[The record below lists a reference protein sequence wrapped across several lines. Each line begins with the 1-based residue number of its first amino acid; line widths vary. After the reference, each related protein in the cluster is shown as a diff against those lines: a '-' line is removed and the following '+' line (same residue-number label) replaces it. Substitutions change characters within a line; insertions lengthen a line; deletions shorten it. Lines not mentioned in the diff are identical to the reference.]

1 MLSLAPAADMSP
13 PVSPAPSSPLT
24 PLSARRALVARCG
37 HYISST
43 SPTATAS
50 LSIELCTGCEL
61 RAAVTSAANARTVEG
76 EDHESTEESML
87 AWRNARMVLA
97 NFELEEE
104 GTDGCS
110 AGFEFDLEKQ
120 KKFSRDF
127 TLRQVEPE
135 DLEQLIAEIA
145 ELEEEEVEERVA
157 AAAAMDVGEG
167 TTTTTTTTGD
177 AQIAN
182 ANNFANGRNITYAL
196 NSALKGA
203 RAGQDLSPPIIINNN
218 KRKRSLSVTLAASA
232 FIFED
237 GVSPAHRNENSY
249 RSDYRRPRKNEKS
262 LVYTSGRWTARKYHP
277 WLDTSGFSI
286 DFDQWESDAM
296 DPIDRAS
303 AQAASAQPSSV
314 QPSSAQPVSVQPAN
328 ARPAGV
334 QLRRS
339 LRVKR

>member
-1 MLSLAPAADMSP
+1 MSSLASVADMSP

-24 PLSARRALVARCG
+24 PLSVSRALVARCG
-37 HYISST
+37 HYIYNASST
-43 SPTATAS
+43 ATDS
-50 LSIELCTGCEL
+50 LNIDLCTGCEL
-61 RAAVTSAANARTVEG
+61 RAAVTSAANARTVE
-76 EDHESTEESML
+76 DQDRESTEESML
-87 AWRNARMVLA
+87 VWRNDRMVLA

-110 AGFEFDLEKQ
+110 AGFEFSLEKQ

-145 ELEEEEVEERVA
+145 ELEEDEVEERFA

-167 TTTTTTTTGD
+167 TTTTTNSA
-177 AQIAN
+177 AQISRIDQIAKAKN
-182 ANNFANGRNITYAL
+182 TIYAI
-196 NSALKGA
+196 NSALEGA
-203 RAGQDLSPPIIINNN
+203 RARQALSLLINNN

-237 GVSPAHRNENSY
+237 GISPAHRSENSY
-249 RSDYRRPRKNEKS
+249 RSDFNTYRRPKKGKKS
-262 LVYTSGRWTARKYHP
+262 PVYTSGRWTARSYHP
-277 WLDTSGFSI
+277 WLDTSGCSI

-314 QPSSAQPVSVQPAN
+314 QPASTQPVSVQLAN
-328 ARPAGV
+328 AQPAGV